1 LISWSDR
8 FAESIAALRDNRL
21 RTALSVLGIAI
32 GIAAVMIVSTI
43 SRGGN
48 HLVFSELETFGLN
61 SVWAYRDWAN
71 DSPLERQ
78 RNGSGI
84 DSRDVQVISEQREA
98 LGIRSLSP
106 IVRHY
111 RNTPA
116 RRRAEFANI
125 QLIGANVDY
134 LDIVNDRLIGGRS
147 MMQHDEEQRLAVA
160 LVAPEAVTKLFDA
173 DENPIGKVIDIDGR
187 RITIIGLLAGKSR
200 DFLSSIGS
208 AGGESAND
216 RVIVP
221 WTYLQRVR
229 GDNEVD
235 HLHMAVQNFDE
246 AASVADEVVGILSR
260 RHAGHFNYTSE
271 TMASYI
277 ATTDTILGG
286 VAIVGTI
293 AASISLLVGGMGI
306 MNMMGTAVLERTREI
321 GLRMAVGARQQDILL
336 QFLIEA
342 AVISLVG
349 GVIGLLVGAGIS
361 VVVVWLT
368 GFPLLPSV
376 VGIVGAMCVSV
387 VVGLLS
393 GLLPARRASRLKPV
407 EALRTD

>member
-1 LISWSDR
+1 MIAIGDR
-8 FAESIAALRDNRL
+8 FTEAISALRDNRL

-61 SVWAYRDWAN
+61 SVWVYRNFAT
-71 DSPLERQ
+71 DSPLER
-78 RNGSGI
+78 RREGSGI
-84 DSRDVQVISEQREA
+84 DRRDITALQSQRDA
-98 LGIRSLSP
+98 LGIRHFSP
-106 IVRHY
+106 MVRS
-111 RNTPA
+111 RSARSA
-116 RRRAEFANI
+116 RRGASFANI
-125 QLIGANVDY
+125 QLLGVGIDY
-134 LDIVNDRLIGGRS
+134 TNIVNDVVVRGRS
-147 MMQHDEEQRLAVA
+147 LMQHDISDRLPAALIGPDVA
-160 LVAPEAVTKLFDA
+160 DKLFKPGDDPVGA
-173 DENPIGKVIDIDGR
+173 TIELAGR
-187 RITIIGLLAGKSR
+187 RVTVVGLLAGKSR

-208 AGGESAND
+208 AGGENAND
-216 RVIVP
+216 RVVVP
-221 WTYLQRVR
+221 WTWLQRVNGNR
-229 GDNEVD
+229 SVD
-235 HLHMAVQNFDE
+235 HLHIAVQDFDK
-246 AASVADEVVGILSR
+246 AAEVADNVVSLLGQRHRGDFQYSR
-260 RHAGHFNYTSE
+260 E

-321 GLRMAVGARQQDILL
+321 GLRMAVGARRKDILW

-342 AVISLVG
+342 GLISLVG
-349 GVIGLLVGAGIS
+349 GSIGLIVGAGIS
-361 VVVVWLT
+361 VLVVWLT

-376 VGIVGAMCVSV
+376 FGIVGALCVSV
-387 VVGLLS
+387 AVGLLS
-393 GLLPARRASRLKPV
+393 GLLPARRAAGLKPV

>member
-1 LISWSDR
+1 MISAGDR
-8 FAESIAALRDNRL
+8 FIEALAALKDNRL

-48 HLVFSELETFGLN
+48 YLVFSELETFGLN
-61 SVWAYRDWAN
+61 SVWVYRDWTN

-78 RNGSGI
+78 RDGSGI
-84 DSRDVQVISEQREA
+84 DKRDVDVIIEQRDA
-98 LGIRSLSP
+98 LGIRDVSP
-106 IVRHY
+106 IVRNG
-111 RNTPA
+111 RITPA
-116 RRRAEFANI
+116 RRGGNFANI
-125 QLIGANVDY
+125 QLIGASVDY
-134 LDIVNDRLIGGRS
+134 IDIVNDTLLRGRR
-147 MMQHDEEQRLAVA
+147 MMRHDEEQRLAVA
-160 LVAPEAVTKLFDA
+160 LVAPEVIEKLFSA
-173 DENPIGKVIDIDGR
+173 DENPVGKIIDVGGR
-187 RITIIGLLAGKSR
+187 RITIIGLLEGKSR

-208 AGGESAND
+208 AGGENTND

-229 GDNEVD
+229 GDSEID
-235 HLHMAVQNFDE
+235 HLHIAVQEFDE
-246 AASVADEVVGILSR
+246 AADVASDVADLLYR
-260 RHAGHFNYTSE
+260 RHAGDYNYANE

-321 GLRMAVGARQQDILL
+321 GIRMAVGARRRDILL

-342 AVISLVG
+342 VLISLVG
-349 GVIGLLVGAGIS
+349 GTIGLLAGAGIS
-361 VVVVWLT
+361 VLVVWLT

-376 VGIVGAMCVSV
+376 IGIIGALCVSI

-393 GLLPARRASRLKPV
+393 GLVPARRASLLKPV

>member
-1 LISWSDR
+1 MISAGDR
-8 FAESIAALRDNRL
+8 FTEALAALKDNRL

-48 HLVFSELETFGLN
+48 YLVFSELETFGLN
-61 SVWAYRDWAN
+61 SVWVYRDWAN

-78 RNGSGI
+78 RDGSGI
-84 DSRDVQVISEQREA
+84 DKTDVDVIIEQRDA
-98 LGIRSLSP
+98 LGIRDVSP
-106 IVRHY
+106 IVRNG
-111 RNTPA
+111 RITPA
-116 RRRAEFANI
+116 RSGGNFANI
-125 QLIGANVDY
+125 QLIGASVDY
-134 LDIVNDRLIGGRS
+134 IDIVNDTLLRGRR
-147 MMQHDEEQRLAVA
+147 MMRHDEEQRLAVA
-160 LVAPEAVTKLFDA
+160 LVAPEVIEKLFSA
-173 DENPIGKVIDIDGR
+173 DENPVGKIIDVGGR
-187 RITIIGLLAGKSR
+187 RITIIGLLEGKSR

-208 AGGESAND
+208 AGGENTND

-229 GDNEVD
+229 GDSEID
-235 HLHMAVQNFDE
+235 HLHIAVQEFDE
-246 AASVADEVVGILSR
+246 AADVASDVADLLYR
-260 RHAGHFNYTSE
+260 RHAGDFNYANE

-321 GLRMAVGARQQDILL
+321 GIRMAVGARRRDILL

-342 AVISLVG
+342 VLISLVG
-349 GVIGLLVGAGIS
+349 GTIGLLAGAGIS
-361 VVVVWLT
+361 VLVVWLT

-376 VGIVGAMCVSV
+376 IGIIGALCVSI

-393 GLLPARRASRLKPV
+393 GLVPARRASLLKPV

>member
-1 LISWSDR
+1 MISWSDR
-8 FAESIAALRDNRL
+8 VAESVAALRDNRL

-78 RNGSGI
+78 RSGSGI
-84 DSRDVQVISEQREA
+84 DSSDVEAISEQRDA
-98 LGIRSLSP
+98 LGIRDISP
-106 IVRHY
+106 IVRTN

-116 RRRAEFANI
+116 RRGSRFANI

-134 LDIVNDRLIGGRS
+134 LDIVNDRVIAGRPL
-147 MMQHDEEQRLAVA
+147 MRHDEQQRLAVA
-160 LVAPEAVTKLFDA
+160 LVAPDVIEKLFDRNE
-173 DENPIGKVIDIDGR
+173 DPIGKVINIGER
-187 RITIIGLLAGKSR
+187 RITVIGLLAAKSR

-208 AGGESAND
+208 AGGENAND
-216 RVIVP
+216 RMIVP
-221 WTYLQRVR
+221 WTFLQRVR
-229 GDNEVD
+229 GDTEVD
-235 HLHMAVQNFDE
+235 HLHIAVNDFDS
-246 AASVADEVVGILSR
+246 AALVADDVVGLLGR
-260 RHAGHFNYTSE
+260 RHAGNFNYSSE

-321 GLRMAVGARQQDILL
+321 GLRMAVGARQQDILW

-342 AVISLVG
+342 ALISLVG
-349 GVIGLLVGAGIS
+349 GVIGLLAGAGIS

-368 GFPLLPSV
+368 GFPLLPSMLS
-376 VGIVGAMCVSV
+376 IVGALCVSV
-387 VVGLLS
+387 AVGLLS
-393 GLLPARRASRLKPV
+393 GLLPARRAAQLKPV